1 VGDGPFE
8 LLSPHPHATVD
19 ALNKTKSIGGRV
31 VAVGTT
37 STRLMESAFSQK
49 GLNPWQGWAD
59 LTIDPAYNFKVIDVL
74 ITNFH
79 LPCSTL
85 LLLVGAFA
93 GCDLIRKAYEEAI
106 KNEYRFFSY
115 GDAMIIV

>member
-1 VGDGPFE
+1 M
-8 LLSPHPHATVD
+8 
-19 ALNKTKSIGGRV
+19 

-37 STRLMESAFSQK
+37 STRLMESAVSQK
-49 GLNPWQGWAD
+49 GLNSWQGWAD
-59 LTIDPAYNFKVIDVL
+59 LTIDPTYNFKVIDVL

-93 GCDLIRKAYEEAI
+93 GCDLIRNAYEEAI